1 MKEIRD
7 IKIDLLTGNKN
18 PIVELFNEIT
28 KDTMIIKCDVY
39 HKHGSEFIYHNGGE
53 WIFYQD
59 CQNGEFWCNYTRYWS
74 LFESNL
80 KLEYGEIQAITK
92 YLVEEAL
99 KREVST
105 PAGVSKF
112 FGFEVEEALKRE
124 VDTPG
129 GVTYTNT
136 SRVEEALKREV
147 STPVSHFTAPCSKV
161 EEALKKEVSTPKSH
175 LHNSATVV
183 EKALKR
189 EVGSVEFVVFTPPPV
204 EEALK
209 REIGTPESSIG
220 VYVSKVEEALKREIG
235 TPHEEYFLLKIKVEE
250 ALKREIKQTE

>member
-18 PIVELFNEIT
+18 PIVDLFNEIT

-59 CQNGEFWCNYTRYWS
+59 CQNGEFWCNYTIYWS

-99 KREVST
+99 KREVDT
-105 PAGVSKF
+105 PDTTTGIWTI
-112 FGFEVEEALKRE
+112 GVEEALKRE
-124 VDTPG
+124 VATPAMHKAAPI
-129 GVTYTNT
+129 
-136 SRVEEALKREV
+136 RLVEEALKR
-147 STPVSHFTAPCSKV
+147 
-161 EEALKKEVSTPKSH
+161 EVSTPKSH

-189 EVGSVEFVVFTPPPV
+189 AVGTPLHRKYQCLSLVEESLKREIDTVEFVVFTPPP
-204 EEALK
+204 
-209 REIGTPESSIG
+209 
-220 VYVSKVEEALKREIG
+220 VEEALKREIG

-250 ALKREIKQTE
+250 ALKREINQTE

>member
-39 HKHGSEFIYHNGGE
+39 HKHGIEFIYHNGGE

-80 KLEYGEIQAITK
+80 KLEYQEIQAITK

-105 PAGVSKF
+105 PR
-112 FGFEVEEALKRE
+112 EALESFK
-124 VDTPG
+124 
-129 GVTYTNT
+129 GV
-136 SRVEEALKREV
+136 VEEALKREV
-147 STPVSHFTAPCSKV
+147 STPIMNNVVQYFAV
-161 EEALKKEVSTPKSH
+161 EEVLKREVSTPKSH

-204 EEALK
+204 EESLK
-209 REIGTPESSIG
+209 REIN
-220 VYVSKVEEALKREIG
+220 
-235 TPHEEYFLLKIKVEE
+235 
-250 ALKREIKQTE
+250 QTE

>member
-18 PIVELFNEIT
+18 PIVDLFNEIT

-39 HKHGSEFIYHNGGE
+39 HKHGSEFIYHKNDQ

-80 KLEYGEIQAITK
+80 KLEYVEIQAITK
-92 YLVEEAL
+92 YLVEDAL
-99 KREVST
+99 KREVDT
-105 PAGVSKF
+105 PGRTGSNMLAQ
-112 FGFEVEEALKRE
+112 VEEALKRE
-124 VDTPG
+124 VDTPSFL
-129 GVTYTNT
+129 
-136 SRVEEALKREV
+136 SRLNILKVEEALKREV
-147 STPVSHFTAPCSKV
+147 DTPIGTPYQKRLEV
-161 EEALKKEVSTPKSH
+161 EEALKREVSTPKSH

-183 EKALKR
+183 EKALKREVGTPRHRKYQCLSLVEESLKR

-209 REIGTPESSIG
+209 REINQPE
-220 VYVSKVEEALKREIG
+220 
-235 TPHEEYFLLKIKVEE
+235 
-250 ALKREIKQTE
+250 

>member
-18 PIVELFNEIT
+18 PIVDLFNEIT

-39 HKHGSEFIYHNGGE
+39 HKHGLEFIYFANAKTAGQYHKGGE

-59 CQNGEFWCNYTRYWS
+59 CQNVEFWCNYTRYWS

-105 PAGVSKF
+105 P
-112 FGFEVEEALKRE
+112 
-124 VDTPG
+124 
-129 GVTYTNT
+129 N
-136 SRVEEALKREV
+136 
-147 STPVSHFTAPCSKV
+147 FTFS
-161 EEALKKEVSTPKSH
+161 L
-175 LHNSATVV
+175 
-183 EKALKR
+183 
-189 EVGSVEFVVFTPPPV
+189 GSW
-204 EEALK
+204 
-209 REIGTPESSIG
+209 
-220 VYVSKVEEALKREIG
+220 KVEEALKREIN
-235 TPHEEYFLLKIKVEE
+235 
-250 ALKREIKQTE
+250 QTE

>member
-39 HKHGSEFIYHNGGE
+39 HKHGLEFIYHKDGE

-59 CQNGEFWCNYTRYWS
+59 SQNGEFWCNYTRYWS

-99 KREVST
+99 KREVGTPSGEYLLGINRVEEALKQEVST
-105 PAGVSKF
+105 PNRSYQKS
-112 FGFEVEEALKRE
+112 FGLVEEALKRE
-124 VDTPG
+124 VGT
-129 GVTYTNT
+129 
-136 SRVEEALKREV
+136 
-147 STPVSHFTAPCSKV
+147 
-161 EEALKKEVSTPKSH
+161 
-175 LHNSATVV
+175 
-183 EKALKR
+183 
-189 EVGSVEFVVFTPPPV
+189 VEFVVFTPPP
-204 EEALK
+204 
-209 REIGTPESSIG
+209 
-220 VYVSKVEEALKREIG
+220 VEEALKREIG

-250 ALKREIKQTE
+250 ALKREVNQTE

>member
-18 PIVELFNEIT
+18 PIVDLFNEIT

-39 HKHGSEFIYHNGGE
+39 HKHGLEFIYFANAKTAGQYHKCGE

-99 KREVST
+99 KREVDT
-105 PAGVSKF
+105 PLEILYKTDMM
-112 FGFEVEEALKRE
+112 VEEALKRE
-124 VDTPG
+124 VDTPDSTTG
-129 GVTYTNT
+129 AYTD
-136 SRVEEALKREV
+136 RVEEALKREV
-147 STPVSHFTAPCSKV
+147 GTPSTSEFNPFDVV
-161 EEALKKEVSTPKSH
+161 EEALE
-175 LHNSATVV
+175 
-183 EKALKR
+183 R
-189 EVGSVEFVVFTPPPV
+189 EVGTPRVEWSCFSLRV

-209 REIGTPESSIG
+209 RE
-220 VYVSKVEEALKREIG
+220 VN
-235 TPHEEYFLLKIKVEE
+235 
-250 ALKREIKQTE
+250 

>member
-39 HKHGSEFIYHNGGE
+39 HKHGLEFIYFANAKTAEQYHKGGE

-80 KLEYGEIQAITK
+80 KLEYQEIQAITK

-105 PAGVSKF
+105 PLKRIFTSQFK
-112 FGFEVEEALKRE
+112 VEEALKRE
-124 VDTPG
+124 VDTPC

-147 STPVSHFTAPCSKV
+147 G
-161 EEALKKEVSTPKSH
+161 TPKSH

-183 EKALKR
+183 E
-189 EVGSVEFVVFTPPPV
+189 
-204 EEALK
+204 EALK
-209 REIGTPESSIG
+209 REIN
-220 VYVSKVEEALKREIG
+220 
-235 TPHEEYFLLKIKVEE
+235 
-250 ALKREIKQTE
+250 QTE

>member
-39 HKHGSEFIYHNGGE
+39 EKHGLEFIYHKNDQ

-59 CQNGEFWCNYTRYWS
+59 CQNGEFWCNYMRYWS

-80 KLEYGEIQAITK
+80 KLEYQEIQAITK
-92 YLVEEAL
+92 YLVEDAL
-99 KREVST
+99 KREVDT
-105 PAGVSKF
+105 PGRTGSNMLAQ
-112 FGFEVEEALKRE
+112 VEEALKRE
-124 VDTPG
+124 VDTPIG
-129 GVTYTNT
+129 TPYQK
-136 SRVEEALKREV
+136 RLEVEEALKR
-147 STPVSHFTAPCSKV
+147 
-161 EEALKKEVSTPKSH
+161 EVSTPKSH

-189 EVGSVEFVVFTPPPV
+189 E
-204 EEALK
+204 
-209 REIGTPESSIG
+209 INQPE
-220 VYVSKVEEALKREIG
+220 
-235 TPHEEYFLLKIKVEE
+235 
-250 ALKREIKQTE
+250 

>member
-1 MKEIRD
+1 MKWVNMKEIRD

-39 HKHGSEFIYHNGGE
+39 HKHGLEFIYFANAKTAGQYHKGGE

-59 CQNGEFWCNYTRYWS
+59 CQNGEFWCNYKRYWS

-105 PAGVSKF
+105 PMGVGRITKY
-112 FGFEVEEALKRE
+112 L
-124 VDTPG
+124 
-129 GVTYTNT
+129 
-136 SRVEEALKREV
+136 VEEALKREV
-147 STPVSHFTAPCSKV
+147 STPSGEYLLGINRV
-161 EEALKKEVSTPKSH
+161 EEAL
-175 LHNSATVV
+175 
-183 EKALKR
+183 
-189 EVGSVEFVVFTPPPV
+189 
-204 EEALK
+204 
-209 REIGTPESSIG
+209 
-220 VYVSKVEEALKREIG
+220 
-235 TPHEEYFLLKIKVEE
+235 
-250 ALKREIKQTE
+250 

>member
-39 HKHGSEFIYHNGGE
+39 HKHGLEFIYFANAKTAGQYHKCGE

-105 PAGVSKF
+105 PR
-112 FGFEVEEALKRE
+112 FGKYDGCFSVEEALKRE
-124 VDTPG
+124 VGTPSG
-129 GVTYTNT
+129 EYLLGIN
-136 SRVEEALKREV
+136 RVEEALKQEV
-147 STPVSHFTAPCSKV
+147 STPNRSYQKSFGLV
-161 EEALKKEVSTPKSH
+161 EEALKREVSTPKSH

-189 EVGSVEFVVFTPPPV
+189 EVN
-204 EEALK
+204 
-209 REIGTPESSIG
+209 
-220 VYVSKVEEALKREIG
+220 
-235 TPHEEYFLLKIKVEE
+235 
-250 ALKREIKQTE
+250 QTE

>member
-39 HKHGSEFIYHNGGE
+39 HKHGIEFIYHNGGE

-80 KLEYGEIQAITK
+80 KLEYQEIQAITK

-105 PAGVSKF
+105 PREALESFKGV
-112 FGFEVEEALKRE
+112 VEEALKR
-124 VDTPG
+124 
-129 GVTYTNT
+129 
-136 SRVEEALKREV
+136 
-147 STPVSHFTAPCSKV
+147 
-161 EEALKKEVSTPKSH
+161 EVSTPKSH

-204 EEALK
+204 EESLK
-209 REIGTPESSIG
+209 REIN
-220 VYVSKVEEALKREIG
+220 
-235 TPHEEYFLLKIKVEE
+235 
-250 ALKREIKQTE
+250 QTE

>member
-39 HKHGSEFIYHNGGE
+39 HKHGLEFIYFANAKTAGQYHKDGE

-59 CQNGEFWCNYTRYWS
+59 CQNGEFWCNYKRYWS

-105 PAGVSKF
+105 PMGV
-112 FGFEVEEALKRE
+112 GRNLAYTVEEALKRE
-124 VDTPG
+124 VGTP
-129 GVTYTNT
+129 TTPFLT
-136 SRVEEALKREV
+136 SKT
-147 STPVSHFTAPCSKV
+147 S
-161 EEALKKEVSTPKSH
+161 
-175 LHNSATVV
+175 
-183 EKALKR
+183 
-189 EVGSVEFVVFTPPPV
+189 V

-209 REIGTPESSIG
+209 REIN
-220 VYVSKVEEALKREIG
+220 
-235 TPHEEYFLLKIKVEE
+235 
-250 ALKREIKQTE
+250 QTE

>member
-18 PIVELFNEIT
+18 PIVDLFNEIT

-39 HKHGSEFIYHNGGE
+39 HKHGLEFIYFANAKTAGQYHKDDE

-59 CQNGEFWCNYTRYWS
+59 CQNGEFWCNYTIYWS

-105 PAGVSKF
+105 PQMVLYIFSHT
-112 FGFEVEEALKRE
+112 VEEAHKRE
-124 VDTPG
+124 VGTPSG
-129 GVTYTNT
+129 EYLFGIN
-136 SRVEEALKREV
+136 RVEEALKREI
-147 STPVSHFTAPCSKV
+147 
-161 EEALKKEVSTPKSH
+161 
-175 LHNSATVV
+175 N
-183 EKALKR
+183 
-189 EVGSVEFVVFTPPPV
+189 
-204 EEALK
+204 
-209 REIGTPESSIG
+209 
-220 VYVSKVEEALKREIG
+220 
-235 TPHEEYFLLKIKVEE
+235 
-250 ALKREIKQTE
+250 QTE

>member
-1 MKEIRD
+1 MKEIRE

-39 HKHGSEFIYHNGGE
+39 HKHGFEFIYHKDGE

-59 CQNGEFWCNYTRYWS
+59 SQNVEFWCNYTRYWS

-99 KREVST
+99 KREV
-105 PAGVSKF
+105 
-112 FGFEVEEALKRE
+112 
-124 VDTPG
+124 DTP
-129 GVTYTNT
+129 TKYHIEWRTP
-136 SRVEEALKREV
+136 VEEALKREV
-147 STPVSHFTAPCSKV
+147 STPLSAF
-161 EEALKKEVSTPKSH
+161 H
-175 LHNSATVV
+175 LHS
-183 EKALKR
+183 
-189 EVGSVEFVVFTPPPV
+189 FQV

-209 REIGTPESSIG
+209 REVGTPSGEYLLGINR
-220 VYVSKVEEALKREIG
+220 VEEALKREVG
-235 TPHEEYFLLKIKVEE
+235 TPNSRENQRKFKVED
-250 ALKREIKQTE
+250 ALKREINQTK